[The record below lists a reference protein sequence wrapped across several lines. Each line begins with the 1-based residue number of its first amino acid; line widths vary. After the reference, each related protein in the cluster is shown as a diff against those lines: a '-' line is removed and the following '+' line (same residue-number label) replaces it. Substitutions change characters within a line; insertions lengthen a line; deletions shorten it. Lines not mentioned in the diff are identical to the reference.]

1 MFENLILLIYR
12 FETLWTTWKNVE
24 GQTASIRQHLRGKH
38 GKVWRDVVVL
48 RQLKGWKE
56 VGAVTLEDEPR
67 EWEPFSLAGF
77 YERLVKWVAVDDQ
90 VCPHVVHYPIT
101 NALGLSVRRCR

>member
-1 MFENLILLIYR
+1 MQPIIDSFLKTYLIILPR
-12 FETLWTTWKNVE
+12 FEISWTTWKNVE

-56 VGAVTLEDEPR
+56 VGAFTLEDEPR
-67 EWEPFSLAGF
+67 EREPFSLAGF
-77 YERLVKWVAVDDQ
+77 YERLVRWVAVDDQ
-90 VCPHVVHYPIT
+90 VCPPAIQ
-101 NALGLSVRRCR
+101 